1 MVPVLDIDLEKY
13 GSVIVPCG
21 TYRLATKNGLTSK
34 YVKFVLDG
42 KIYRVSEGMVCFY
55 YKNYDETFDLVTS
68 INLTRFN
75 NTEIDFDLD
84 VDLGS
89 DSL

>member
-1 MVPVLDIDLEKY
+1 M
-13 GSVIVPCG
+13 
-21 TYRLATKNGLTSK
+21 
-34 YVKFVLDG
+34 KFVIDG

-84 VDLGS
+84 VNLES
-89 DSL
+89 NSL